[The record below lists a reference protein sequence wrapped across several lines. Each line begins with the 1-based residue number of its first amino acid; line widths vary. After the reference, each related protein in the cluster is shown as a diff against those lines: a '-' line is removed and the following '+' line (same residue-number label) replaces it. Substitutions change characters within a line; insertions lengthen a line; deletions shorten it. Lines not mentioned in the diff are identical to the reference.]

1 MSSFGIFGFVRF
13 LGGYYLILIKSRR
26 RVALIG
32 SHFIYK
38 IEETVGLVLLG
49 RGGQGGQSLFSHFNI
64 LIFFEPSLRYWW
76 CTTFVVVVS

>member
-38 IEETVGLVLLG
+38 IEETVSLVLLG
-49 RGGQGGQSLFSHFNI
+49 GRAGRAGKSRFISYFSI
-64 LIFFEPSLRYWW
+64 LIFFEPSPS
-76 CTTFVVVVS
+76 TFVVVVS